1 MKINRRNFLK
11 GSAST
16 GLLLQYSMSS
26 KAIAETPYR
35 GTEDIY
41 RKKWTW
47 DRVVRG
53 THGTNCAGTCAFNV
67 YIKDGVVWREEKQGQ
82 YEQLGDVPDFGPRG
96 CQKGLRHHKYMSGKQ
111 RILYPLKRIGER
123 GEGKWERISW
133 EQATTEIADKF
144 LDYATEFNPEC
155 ISYGS
160 GTQMSV
166 KLASYA
172 SLLRL
177 GNITGITVPEFFS
190 GV

>member
-67 YIKDGVVWREEKQGQ
+67 YIKDGVVWREEQQGQ

-96 CQKGLRHHKYMSGKQ
+96 CQKGLRHHKYMYGKQ
-111 RILYPLKRIGER
+111 RNLFIKLG
-123 GEGKWERISW
+123 GK
-133 EQATTEIADKF
+133 K
-144 LDYATEFNPEC
+144 
-155 ISYGS
+155 
-160 GTQMSV
+160 
-166 KLASYA
+166 
-172 SLLRL
+172 
-177 GNITGITVPEFFS
+177 
-190 GV
+190 